1 MATGQTERRMRL
13 SMTDVEV
20 CFNRAMGLV
29 YGRLDLLLGES
40 SLPSELRTVAASG
53 VAILGDRVYL
63 REHWALRATTAEQ
76 MDRWTAERWV
86 NDTHL
91 RIPPASSSTS
101 GRAQLLGWG
110 VVVSL
115 SLLND
120 AGQRHCPF
128 DLQAIVS
135 LQPASGESDPEN
147 PFELGAM
154 NLYTVQAA
162 GDDLST
168 DIETF
173 QEPVVTLTVRSQK
186 ESLV

>member
-1 MATGQTERRMRL
+1 
-13 SMTDVEV
+13 MTDVEV

-91 RIPPASSSTS
+91 RLPPASSGTS

-135 LQPASGESDPEN
+135 LQSASDETDPEH

-173 QEPVVTLTVRSQK
+173 QEPVVTLTVRSQQ
-186 ESLV
+186 EP

>member
-13 SMTDVEV
+13 SMRDVEV
-20 CFNRAMGLV
+20 RFNRAMGLV
-29 YGRLDLLLGES
+29 YGRLDLLLAET
-40 SLPSELRTVAASG
+40 SLPRELRTIAASG

-63 REHWALRATTAEQ
+63 REHWALRATAAEQ

-91 RIPPASSSTS
+91 RIPPASSSSS
-101 GRAQLLGWG
+101 GRPQLLGWG

-115 SLLND
+115 SLLDD

-128 DLQAIVS
+128 SLQAIVS
-135 LQPASGESDPEN
+135 LKSASGHADPES

-154 NLYTVQAA
+154 NLYTVQAS
-162 GDDLST
+162 GDDLSA

-173 QEPVVTLTVRSQK
+173 QEPVVTLTVRSQR
-186 ESLV
+186 ES

>member
-13 SMTDVEV
+13 SLTDVEV
-20 CFNRAMGLV
+20 NFNRAMGLV
-29 YGRLDLLLGES
+29 YGQLDLLLADA
-40 SLPSELRTVAASG
+40 SLPSELRAVAASG

-63 REHWALRATTAEQ
+63 RERWALRAATAEQ

-91 RIPPASSSTS
+91 RIPPASSGAS
-101 GRAQLLGWG
+101 GRARLLGWG

-115 SLLND
+115 SLLAD
-120 AGQRHCPF
+120 ARQRRCPF

-135 LQPASGESDPEN
+135 LQSASGEADPGN

-154 NLYTVQAA
+154 NLCTVQAA
-162 GDDLST
+162 DDDLSMH
-168 DIETF
+168 IETF
-173 QEPVVTLTVRSQK
+173 HEPVLTLTIRPRRSPRT
-186 ESLV
+186 

>member
-1 MATGQTERRMRL
+1 MRL

-20 CFNRAMGLV
+20 CFNRRMGLV
-29 YGRLDLLLGES
+29 YGRLDLLLAES
-40 SLPSELRTVAASG
+40 SLPSALRAVATSG

-86 NDTHL
+86 NDIHL
-91 RIPPASSSTS
+91 RIPPASSSGS

-115 SLLND
+115 SLLDD
-120 AGQRHCPF
+120 AERRHCPF

-135 LQPASGESDPEN
+135 LQFASGQPDPEN

-162 GDDLST
+162 SDDLST
-168 DIETF
+168 DIEAF
-173 QEPVVTLTVRSQK
+173 QEPVVTLTVRSGRRPRTG
-186 ESLV
+186 

>member
-1 MATGQTERRMRL
+1 
-13 SMTDVEV
+13 MTDVEV
-20 CFNRAMGLV
+20 CFNRAMGLI
-29 YGRLDLLLGES
+29 YGRLDLFLAES
-40 SLPSELRTVAASG
+40 SLPSELRAVSASG

-63 REHWALRATTAEQ
+63 REPWAVRATTAEQ

-91 RIPPASSSTS
+91 RIPPASSSVL
-101 GRAQLLGWG
+101 GRAELLGWG

-115 SLLND
+115 LLLDD
-120 AGQRHCPF
+120 ARRRHCPF

-135 LQPASGESDPEN
+135 LQSVSGQTGPEN

-154 NLYTVQAA
+154 NLHSVQAD

-168 DIETF
+168 HIETF
-173 QEPVVTLTVRSQK
+173 QEPVVTLTLRSQP
-186 ESLV
+186 ESAGR